1 MSAAA
6 VLYDAAPWTRAVSR
20 GRASELNLGPK
31 EAGVVVSG
39 MQGRL
44 QSGECTPDFDSE
56 VEPIDSLSD
65 SPSYMKEAARA
76 LSEQCLRRAEGTLVP
91 LLSR

>member
-1 MSAAA
+1 M
-6 VLYDAAPWTRAVSR
+6 RR
-20 GRASELNLGPK
+20 
-31 EAGVVVSG
+31 
-39 MQGRL
+39 RL

-76 LSEQCLRRAEGTLVP
+76 LSEQRLRRAEGTLVP
-91 LLSR
+91 LLGR